1 MKQAAI
7 YTRISTNK
15 EKQNI
20 EQQVEYCKKW
30 AEREGYEVIKVF
42 RDEKTG
48 KTDNRRGYQRMLKY
62 LLENDVVLIVQ
73 DTDRLTRNFYDGVEF
88 EKFVIENDIIV
99 KSLSENIDLKSP
111 NGRFMWR
118 IKLAMNNFYV
128 ENLVDKIRVGVA
140 RAKKEGK
147 YLGRK
152 KGSINSKIFKRN
164 RKKV

>member
-1 MKQAAI
+1 MIKQAAI

-30 AEREGYEVIKVF
+30 AEREGYKVIKVF

-88 EKFVIENDIIV
+88 EKFVIENNIVV
-99 KSLSENIDLKSP
+99 KSLSENIDLNSP

-118 IKLAMNNFYV
+118 IKLAMNHFYV

-152 KGSINSKIFKRN
+152 KGTKN
-164 RKKV
+164 KK

>member
-1 MKQAAI
+1 MKLAAI

-88 EKFVIENDIIV
+88 EKFVIENDIVV

-152 KGSINSKIFKRN
+152 KGTKN
-164 RKKV
+164 KK